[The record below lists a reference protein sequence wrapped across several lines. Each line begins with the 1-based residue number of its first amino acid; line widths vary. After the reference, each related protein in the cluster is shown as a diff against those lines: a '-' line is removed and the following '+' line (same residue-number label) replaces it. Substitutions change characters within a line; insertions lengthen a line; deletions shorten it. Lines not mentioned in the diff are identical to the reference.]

1 MKHSKLLSIM
11 AMGALFLGFS
21 ANDASA
27 EMTLQ
32 TKNQTYVLATQDV
45 NTAVYSRVSAFLE
58 VLGGKLGSNTINVQ
72 PISTGGAASALL
84 IEKGQVKI
92 GTGSNIPVKK
102 LAEGTYDKNFKPLT
116 KVAALFGGSDITWC
130 TVMFT
135 DDFVKKTGFTTL
147 EEVIAAKY
155 PVRIVTKAKGSFGMD
170 GATDLLD
177 CMGVTWKD
185 IESWG
190 GSHTHIAPATMADML
205 KEGQADV
212 SMDVV
217 SIGQAAFS
225 ELCLTSTMHVVQLS
239 EKTREAMNKKG
250 YANMTMPA
258 NSWNGQ
264 DKPIETVVG
273 CECLLVSKDLPEDIA
288 YIITKTIC
296 ENKEKLTSIVP
307 AMRYFQPEKAWD
319 PLYCGIELHPGAAK
333 YFREVGYMK

>member
-1 MKHSKLLSIM
+1 MNPSKLFSAM
-11 AMGALFLGFS
+11 ALGALLFGVS
-21 ANDASA
+21 AGDASA

-32 TKNQTYVLATQDV
+32 TKNQTYILATQDV

-58 VLGGKLGSNTINVQ
+58 VLGDKLGSNTINVQ

-102 LAEGTYDKNFKPLT
+102 LAEGTYDKSFKPLT
-116 KVAALFGGSDITWC
+116 KVAALFGGSDITWG

-147 EEVIAAKY
+147 EEVVAAKY

-170 GATDLLD
+170 GATDMLE

-225 ELCLTSTMHVVQLS
+225 ELCLTSKMHVVQLS
-239 EKTREAMNKKG
+239 EKTRAAMNAKG

-264 DKPIETVVG
+264 EKPVETVVG
-273 CECLLVSKDLPEDIA
+273 CECILVSKDIPEDIA

-333 YFREVGYMK
+333 YFREAGFMK

>member
-1 MKHSKLLSIM
+1 MNSKTILSAM
-11 AMGALFLGFS
+11 AMGALLFGFS
-21 ANDASA
+21 GSASA

-32 TKNQTYVLATQDV
+32 TKNQNYVLATQDV
-45 NTAVYSRVSAFLE
+45 NTAVYTRVSAFLD
-58 VLGGKLGSNTINVQ
+58 VLGNKLGSNTINVQ

-84 IEKGQVKI
+84 IEKNQCKI

-102 LAEGTYDKNFKPLT
+102 LAEGTYDKAFKPLT
-116 KVAALFGGSDITWC
+116 KVASLLGGTDITWG

-135 DDFVKKTGFTTL
+135 DAFVKKTGFTTL

-170 GATDLLD
+170 GATDMLE

-185 IESWG
+185 IEKWG

-225 ELCLTSTMHVVQLS
+225 ELCLTTKMHVIQLS
-239 EKTREAMNKKG
+239 EKTRAAMNKKG

-258 NSWNGQ
+258 NSWKGQ
-264 DKPIETVVG
+264 EKPIETIVG
-273 CECLLVSKDLPEDIA
+273 CECILVAKDLPEDIA
-288 YIITKTIC
+288 YTITKAIC
-296 ENKEKLTSIVP
+296 EGKEALVKIVP

-319 PLYCGIELHPGAAK
+319 RLYCGIELHPGAAK
-333 YFREVGYMK
+333 YFKEVGWMK